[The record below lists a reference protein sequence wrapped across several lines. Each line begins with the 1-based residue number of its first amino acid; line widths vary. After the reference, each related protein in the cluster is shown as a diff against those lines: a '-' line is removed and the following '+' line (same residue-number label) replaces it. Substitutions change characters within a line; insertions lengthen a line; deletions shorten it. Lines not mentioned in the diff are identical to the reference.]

1 MKKLLAVIF
10 FVVAFFSILNAGTIT
25 VEERTDG
32 IYVFTRFIEYHF
44 DYMGN
49 IQEIYSTLER
59 RTRIFLYSNDG
70 FDVLGAGTPTF
81 TWQGLSDGEDGK
93 YSEVTLTFTYDG
105 IEKIFN
111 FKEGPNYT
119 FDVYV
124 NSSEEVTV
132 SLPRVGFE
140 SDDRLRDNIF
150 ASGYSKTKTVSIIKF
165 NEKSLGGNKVSGT
178 QLRFFAYIGPYK
190 KTLIKKAFSEDYD
203 VISEMLASI
212 PGLTGWFDYIKYPL
226 VNFFGWINNLTHN
239 FGLTIIVFTIIVRFI
254 FYPLYH
260 AQTKSMIKMRK
271 IQPLVEQ
278 VKKKYKDPQ
287 KQQQELLKIYRENK
301 INPASGCLMALIQL
315 PVFIVLYQV
324 IRYYQEEFAFNGS
337 FLIWR
342 DLASGGFA
350 NNWSF
355 LIIQIVAG
363 YYLALITSQDTK
375 TAWQSILMSVFFP
388 FLFIG
393 LPSGVFLYYTANTL
407 IQLGTTYYIYR
418 KYNIKGITQR
428 ELWGLPNK
436 G

>member
-1 MKKLLAVIF
+1 MKKILTVII
-10 FVVAFFSILNAGTIT
+10 FVFAIFSILNAGTIT

-32 IYVFTRFIEYHF
+32 IYVLTRFIEYRI

-70 FDVLGAGTPTF
+70 FDITGLGTPTYS
-81 TWQGLSDGEDGK
+81 WQGLKDGDK
-93 YSEVTLTFTYDG
+93 YSEVNLKFDYG
-105 IEKIFN
+105 EVEKIFN

-119 FDVYV
+119 FNVLI
-124 NSSEEVTV
+124 NSSNDVIV

-140 SDDRLRDNIF
+140 TDDRIRGNIF
-150 ASGYSKTKTVSIIKF
+150 VSGYAKTKTVSIVKF
-165 NEKSLGGNKVSGT
+165 NDKSLGGNKVSGS
-178 QLRFFAYIGPYK
+178 QLRFLVYIGPYK
-190 KTLIKKAFSEDYD
+190 KTLIKDAFPEDYD
-203 VISEMLASI
+203 TIIEMISSI
-212 PGLTGWFDYIKYPL
+212 SGLNSWFDYIKYPL
-226 VNFFGWINNLTHN
+226 VNFFGWINDFTHN
-239 FGLTIIVFTIIVRFI
+239 FGLTIIIFTIIVRFI

-278 VKKKYKDPQ
+278 VKKKFKDPQ
-287 KQQQELLKIYRENK
+287 KQQQELLKIYKENK

-324 IRYYQEEFAFNGS
+324 IRYYQEEFAFNAS
-337 FLIWR
+337 FFIWK
-342 DLASGGFA
+342 DLASGGFSA
-350 NNWSF
+350 NWSF
-355 LIIQIVAG
+355 LIIQIIAG
-363 YYLALITSQDTK
+363 YYLAIITSQDTK
-375 TAWQSILMSVFFP
+375 TAWQSIIMSFVFP

-407 IQLGTTYYIYR
+407 IQLGITYYIYK
-418 KYNIKGITQR
+418 KYKIKGITHR

>member
-1 MKKLLAVIF
+1 MKKILTVMF
-10 FVVAFFSILNAGTIT
+10 FVFAFFSILNAGTIT

-44 DYMGN
+44 DYNGN

-70 FDVLGAGTPTF
+70 FDITGVGTPSYS
-81 TWQGLSDGEDGK
+81 WQGLKDGDK
-93 YSEVTLTFTYDG
+93 YSEVNLKFNYG
-105 IEKIFN
+105 EVEKIFN

-119 FDVYV
+119 FNVLV
-124 NSSEEVTV
+124 NSSEEVIV
-132 SLPRVGFE
+132 NLPRVGFE
-140 SDDRLRDNIF
+140 NDDRVRGNLF
-150 ASGYSKTKTVSIIKF
+150 VSGYSKTKTVSIVKF
-165 NEKSLGGNKVSGT
+165 NDKSLGGNKVSGT
-178 QLRFFAYIGPYK
+178 QLRFLAYIGPYK
-190 KTLIKKAFSEDYD
+190 RTLIKDAFPEDYD
-203 VISEMLASI
+203 TIIEMISSI
-212 PGLTGWFDYIKYPL
+212 SGLNSWFDYIKYPL
-226 VNFFGWINNLTHN
+226 VYFFGWINNFTHN
-239 FGLTIIVFTIIVRFI
+239 FGLTIIIFTIIVRFI

-287 KQQQELLKIYRENK
+287 KQQQELLKIYKENK

-337 FLIWR
+337 FLIWK
-342 DLASGGFA
+342 DLASGGFSA
-350 NNWSF
+350 NWSF
-355 LIIQIVAG
+355 LLIQIIAG

-375 TAWQSILMSVFFP
+375 TAWQSIIMSFVFP

-418 KYNIKGITQR
+418 KYKIKGITNR

>member
-1 MKKLLAVIF
+1 MKKILTVMF
-10 FVVAFFSILNAGTIT
+10 FVFAFFSILNAGTIT

-44 DYMGN
+44 DYNGN

-70 FDVLGAGTPTF
+70 FDITGVGTPSYS
-81 TWQGLSDGEDGK
+81 WQGLKDGDK
-93 YSEVTLTFTYDG
+93 YSEVNLKFNYG
-105 IEKIFN
+105 EVEKIFN

-119 FDVYV
+119 FNVLV
-124 NSSEEVTV
+124 NSSEEVIV
-132 SLPRVGFE
+132 NLPRVGFE
-140 SDDRLRDNIF
+140 NDDRVRGNLF
-150 ASGYSKTKTVSIIKF
+150 VSGYSKTKTVSIVKF
-165 NEKSLGGNKVSGT
+165 NDKSLGGNKVSGT
-178 QLRFFAYIGPYK
+178 QLRFLAYIGPYK
-190 KTLIKKAFSEDYD
+190 RTLIKDAFPEDYD
-203 VISEMLASI
+203 TIIEMISSI
-212 PGLTGWFDYIKYPL
+212 SGLNSWFDYIKYPL
-226 VNFFGWINNLTHN
+226 VYFFGWINNFTHN
-239 FGLTIIVFTIIVRFI
+239 FGLTIIIFTIIVRFI

-287 KQQQELLKIYRENK
+287 KQQQELLKIYKENK

-324 IRYYQEEFAFNGS
+324 IRYYQEEFAFNSS
-337 FLIWR
+337 FLIWK
-342 DLASGGFA
+342 DLASGGFSA
-350 NNWSF
+350 NWSF
-355 LIIQIVAG
+355 LLIQIIAG

-375 TAWQSILMSVFFP
+375 TAWQSIIMSFVFP

-418 KYNIKGITQR
+418 KYKIKGITNR

>member
-1 MKKLLAVIF
+1 MKKILTVII
-10 FVVAFFSILNAGTIT
+10 FVFAIFSILNAGTIT

-32 IYVFTRFIEYHF
+32 IYVLTRFIEYRI

-59 RTRIFLYSNDG
+59 KTRIFLYSNDG
-70 FDVLGAGTPTF
+70 FDITGLGTPTYS
-81 TWQGLSDGEDGK
+81 WQGLKDGDK
-93 YSEVTLTFTYDG
+93 YSEVNLKFDYG
-105 IEKIFN
+105 EVEKIFN

-119 FDVYV
+119 FNVLI
-124 NSSEEVTV
+124 NSSNDVIV

-140 SDDRLRDNIF
+140 TDDRIRGNIF
-150 ASGYSKTKTVSIIKF
+150 VSGYAKTKTVSIVKF
-165 NEKSLGGNKVSGT
+165 NDKSLGGNKVSGS
-178 QLRFFAYIGPYK
+178 QLRFLVYIGPYK
-190 KTLIKKAFSEDYD
+190 KTLIKDAFPDDYATIIEM
-203 VISEMLASI
+203 ISSI
-212 PGLTGWFDYIKYPL
+212 SGLNSWFDYIKYPL
-226 VNFFGWINNLTHN
+226 VNFFGWINDFTHN
-239 FGLTIIVFTIIVRFI
+239 FGLTIIIFTIIVRFI

-287 KQQQELLKIYRENK
+287 KQQQELLKIYKENK

-324 IRYYQEEFAFNGS
+324 IRYYQEEFAFNAS
-337 FLIWR
+337 FLIWK
-342 DLASGGFA
+342 DLASGGFSA
-350 NNWSF
+350 NWSF
-355 LIIQIVAG
+355 LIIQIIAG
-363 YYLALITSQDTK
+363 YYLAIITSQDTK
-375 TAWQSILMSVFFP
+375 TAWQSIIMSFVFP

-407 IQLGTTYYIYR
+407 IQLGTTYYIYK
-418 KYNIKGITQR
+418 KYKIKGITHR

>member
-1 MKKLLAVIF
+1 LKKILTVII
-10 FVVAFFSILNAGTIT
+10 FVFAIFSILNAGTIT

-32 IYVFTRFIEYHF
+32 IYVLTRFIEYRI

-70 FDVLGAGTPTF
+70 FDITGLGTPTYS
-81 TWQGLSDGEDGK
+81 WQGLKDGDK
-93 YSEVTLTFTYDG
+93 YSEVNLKFDYG
-105 IEKIFN
+105 EVEKIFN

-119 FDVYV
+119 FNVLI
-124 NSSEEVTV
+124 NSSNDVIV

-140 SDDRLRDNIF
+140 TDDRIRGNIF
-150 ASGYSKTKTVSIIKF
+150 VSGYAKTKTVSIVKF
-165 NEKSLGGNKVSGT
+165 NDKSLGGNKVSGS
-178 QLRFFAYIGPYK
+178 QLRFLVYIGPYK
-190 KTLIKKAFSEDYD
+190 KTLIKDAFPEDYD
-203 VISEMLASI
+203 TIIEMISSI
-212 PGLTGWFDYIKYPL
+212 SGLNSWFDYIKYPL
-226 VNFFGWINNLTHN
+226 VNFFGWINDFTHN
-239 FGLTIIVFTIIVRFI
+239 FGLTIIIFTVIVRFI

-287 KQQQELLKIYRENK
+287 KQQQELLKIYKENK

-324 IRYYQEEFAFNGS
+324 IRYYQEEFAFNAS
-337 FLIWR
+337 FLIWK
-342 DLASGGFA
+342 DLASGGFSA
-350 NNWSF
+350 NWSF
-355 LIIQIVAG
+355 LIIQIIAG
-363 YYLALITSQDTK
+363 YYLAIITSQDTK
-375 TAWQSILMSVFFP
+375 TAWQSIIMSFVFP

-407 IQLGTTYYIYR
+407 IQLGTTYYIYK
-418 KYNIKGITQR
+418 KYKIKGITHR

>member
-1 MKKLLAVIF
+1 MKKLLTVIL

-25 VEERTDG
+25 VEERADG
-32 IYVFTRFIEYHF
+32 IYVLTRFIEYRF

-70 FDVLGAGTPTF
+70 FDISGVGTPTF
-81 TWQGLSDGEDGK
+81 SWQGLKDGEK
-93 YSEVTLTFTYDG
+93 YSEVNLKFDYDG
-105 IEKIFN
+105 VEKIFK

-119 FDVYV
+119 FDVIV
-124 NSSEEVTV
+124 NSTKEVVV

-140 SDDRLRDNIF
+140 SDDRVRENIF
-150 ASGYSKTKTVSIIKF
+150 VSAYAKTKTVSIVKF
-165 NEKSLGGNKVSGT
+165 NDKSLGGNQVSGT
-178 QLRFFAYIGPYK
+178 QLRFLVYVGPYK
-190 KTLIKKAFSEDYD
+190 RTLIKKAFPEDYE
-203 VISEMLASI
+203 VIYEMISSI
-212 PGLTGWFDYIKYPL
+212 PGLNSWFDYIKYPL
-226 VNFFGWINNLTHN
+226 VYFFGWINGFTHN
-239 FGLTIIVFTIIVRFI
+239 FGLTIIIFTIIVRFI

-287 KQQQELLKIYRENK
+287 KQQEELLKIYRENK

-337 FLIWR
+337 FLIWK
-342 DLASGGFA
+342 DLAAGGFSA
-350 NNWSF
+350 NWSF
-355 LIIQIVAG
+355 LLIQIFAG

-375 TAWQSILMSVFFP
+375 TAWQSIIMSFVFP

-407 IQLGTTYYIYR
+407 IQLGTTYYIYK
-418 KYNIKGITQR
+418 KYKIKGITHR

>member
-1 MKKLLAVIF
+1 MF
-10 FVVAFFSILNAGTIT
+10 FVFAFFSILNAGTIT

-44 DYMGN
+44 DYNGN

-70 FDVLGAGTPTF
+70 FDITGVGTPSYS
-81 TWQGLSDGEDGK
+81 WQGLKDGDK
-93 YSEVTLTFTYDG
+93 YSEVNLKFNYG
-105 IEKIFN
+105 EVEKIFN

-119 FDVYV
+119 FNVLV
-124 NSSEEVTV
+124 NSSEEVIV
-132 SLPRVGFE
+132 NLPRVGFE
-140 SDDRLRDNIF
+140 NDDRVRGNLF
-150 ASGYSKTKTVSIIKF
+150 VSGYSKTKTVSIVKF
-165 NEKSLGGNKVSGT
+165 NDKSLGGNKVSGT
-178 QLRFFAYIGPYK
+178 QLRFLAYIGPYK
-190 KTLIKKAFSEDYD
+190 RTLIKDAFPEDYD
-203 VISEMLASI
+203 TIIEMISSI
-212 PGLTGWFDYIKYPL
+212 SGLNSWFDYIKYPL
-226 VNFFGWINNLTHN
+226 VYFFGWINNFTHN
-239 FGLTIIVFTIIVRFI
+239 FGLTIIIFTIIVRFI

-287 KQQQELLKIYRENK
+287 KQQQELLKIYKENK

-337 FLIWR
+337 FLIWK
-342 DLASGGFA
+342 DLASGGFSA
-350 NNWSF
+350 NWSF
-355 LIIQIVAG
+355 LLIQIIAG

-375 TAWQSILMSVFFP
+375 TAWQSIIMSFVFP

-418 KYNIKGITQR
+418 KYKIKGITNR

>member
-1 MKKLLAVIF
+1 MKKILTVMF
-10 FVVAFFSILNAGTIT
+10 FVFAFFSILNAGTIS

-44 DYMGN
+44 DYNGN

-70 FDVLGAGTPTF
+70 FDITGVGTPSYS
-81 TWQGLSDGEDGK
+81 WQGLKDGDK
-93 YSEVTLTFTYDG
+93 YSEVNLKFNYG
-105 IEKIFN
+105 EVEKIFN

-119 FDVYV
+119 FNVLV
-124 NSSEEVTV
+124 NSSEEVIV
-132 SLPRVGFE
+132 NLPRVGFE
-140 SDDRLRDNIF
+140 NDDRVRGNLF
-150 ASGYSKTKTVSIIKF
+150 VSGYSKTKTVSIVKF
-165 NEKSLGGNKVSGT
+165 NDKSLGGNKVSGT
-178 QLRFFAYIGPYK
+178 QLRFLAYIGPYK
-190 KTLIKKAFSEDYD
+190 RTLIKDAFPEDYD
-203 VISEMLASI
+203 TIIEMISSI
-212 PGLTGWFDYIKYPL
+212 SGLNSWFDYIKYPL
-226 VNFFGWINNLTHN
+226 VYFFGWINNFTHN
-239 FGLTIIVFTIIVRFI
+239 FGLTIIIFTIIVRFI

-287 KQQQELLKIYRENK
+287 KQQQELLKIYKENK

-324 IRYYQEEFAFNGS
+324 IRYYQEEFAFNSS
-337 FLIWR
+337 FLIWK
-342 DLASGGFA
+342 DLASGGFSA
-350 NNWSF
+350 NWSF
-355 LIIQIVAG
+355 LLIQIIAG

-375 TAWQSILMSVFFP
+375 TAWQSIIMSFVFP

-418 KYNIKGITQR
+418 KYKIKGITNR

>member
-1 MKKLLAVIF
+1 MF
-10 FVVAFFSILNAGTIT
+10 FVFAFFSILNAGTIS

-44 DYMGN
+44 DYNGN
-49 IQEIYSTLER
+49 IQEIYSTLEG

-70 FDVLGAGTPTF
+70 FDITGVGTPSYS
-81 TWQGLSDGEDGK
+81 WQGLKDGDK
-93 YSEVTLTFTYDG
+93 YSEVNLKFNYG
-105 IEKIFN
+105 EVEKIFN

-119 FDVYV
+119 FNVLV
-124 NSSEEVTV
+124 NSSEEVIV
-132 SLPRVGFE
+132 NLPRVGFE
-140 SDDRLRDNIF
+140 NDDRVRGNLF
-150 ASGYSKTKTVSIIKF
+150 VSGYSKTKTVSIVKF
-165 NEKSLGGNKVSGT
+165 NDKSLGGNKVSGT
-178 QLRFFAYIGPYK
+178 QLRFLAYIGPYK
-190 KTLIKKAFSEDYD
+190 RTLIKDAFPEDYD
-203 VISEMLASI
+203 TIIEMISSI
-212 PGLTGWFDYIKYPL
+212 SGLNSWFDYIKYPL
-226 VNFFGWINNLTHN
+226 VYFFGWINNFTHN
-239 FGLTIIVFTIIVRFI
+239 FGLTIIIFTIIVRFI

-287 KQQQELLKIYRENK
+287 KQQQELLKIYKENK

-337 FLIWR
+337 FLIWK
-342 DLASGGFA
+342 DLASGGFSA
-350 NNWSF
+350 NWSF
-355 LIIQIVAG
+355 LLIQIIAG

-375 TAWQSILMSVFFP
+375 TAWQSIIMSFVFP

-418 KYNIKGITQR
+418 KYKIKGITNR

>member
-1 MKKLLAVIF
+1 LKKILTVII
-10 FVVAFFSILNAGTIT
+10 FVFAIFSILNAGTIT

-32 IYVFTRFIEYHF
+32 IYVLTRFIEYRI

-59 RTRIFLYSNDG
+59 KTRIFLYSNDG
-70 FDVLGAGTPTF
+70 FDITGLGTPTYS
-81 TWQGLSDGEDGK
+81 WQGLKDGDK
-93 YSEVTLTFTYDG
+93 YSEVNLKFDYG
-105 IEKIFN
+105 EVEKIFN

-119 FDVYV
+119 FNVLI
-124 NSSEEVTV
+124 NSSNDVIV

-140 SDDRLRDNIF
+140 TDDRIRGNIF
-150 ASGYSKTKTVSIIKF
+150 VSGYAKTKTVSIVKF
-165 NEKSLGGNKVSGT
+165 NDKSLGGNKVSGS
-178 QLRFFAYIGPYK
+178 QLRFLVYIGPYK
-190 KTLIKKAFSEDYD
+190 KTLIKDAFPEDYATIIEM
-203 VISEMLASI
+203 ISSI
-212 PGLTGWFDYIKYPL
+212 SGLNSWFDYIKYPL
-226 VNFFGWINNLTHN
+226 VNFFGWINDFTHN
-239 FGLTIIVFTIIVRFI
+239 FGLTIIIFTIIVRFI

-287 KQQQELLKIYRENK
+287 KQQQELLKIYKENK

-324 IRYYQEEFAFNGS
+324 IRYYQEEFAFNAS
-337 FLIWR
+337 FLIWK
-342 DLASGGFA
+342 DLASGGFSA
-350 NNWSF
+350 NWSF
-355 LIIQIVAG
+355 LIIQIIAG
-363 YYLALITSQDTK
+363 YYLAIITSQDTK
-375 TAWQSILMSVFFP
+375 TAWQSIIMSFVFP

-407 IQLGTTYYIYR
+407 IQLGTTYYIYK
-418 KYNIKGITQR
+418 KYKIKGITHR

>member
-1 MKKLLAVIF
+1 MKKILTVII
-10 FVVAFFSILNAGTIT
+10 FVFAIFSILNAGTIT

-32 IYVFTRFIEYHF
+32 IYVLTRFIEYRI

-70 FDVLGAGTPTF
+70 FDITGLGTPTYS
-81 TWQGLSDGEDGK
+81 WQGLKDGDK
-93 YSEVTLTFTYDG
+93 YSEVNLKFDYG
-105 IEKIFN
+105 EVEKIFN

-119 FDVYV
+119 FNVLI
-124 NSSEEVTV
+124 NSSNDVIV

-140 SDDRLRDNIF
+140 TDDRIRGNIF
-150 ASGYSKTKTVSIIKF
+150 VSGYAKTKTVSIVKF
-165 NEKSLGGNKVSGT
+165 NDKSLGGNKVSGS
-178 QLRFFAYIGPYK
+178 QLRFLVYIGPYK
-190 KTLIKKAFSEDYD
+190 KTLIKDAFPEDYD
-203 VISEMLASI
+203 TIIEMISSI
-212 PGLTGWFDYIKYPL
+212 SGLNSWFDYIKYPL
-226 VNFFGWINNLTHN
+226 VNFFGWINDFTHN
-239 FGLTIIVFTIIVRFI
+239 FGLTIIIFTVIVRFI

-287 KQQQELLKIYRENK
+287 KQQQELLKIYKENK

-324 IRYYQEEFAFNGS
+324 IRYYQEEFAFNAS
-337 FLIWR
+337 FLIWK
-342 DLASGGFA
+342 DLASGGFSA
-350 NNWSF
+350 NWSF
-355 LIIQIVAG
+355 LIIQIIAG
-363 YYLALITSQDTK
+363 YYLAIITSQDTK
-375 TAWQSILMSVFFP
+375 TAWQSIIMSFVFP

-407 IQLGTTYYIYR
+407 IQLGTTYYIYK
-418 KYNIKGITQR
+418 KYKIKGITHR

>member
-1 MKKLLAVIF
+1 MKKILTVII
-10 FVVAFFSILNAGTIT
+10 FVFAIFSILNAGTIT

-32 IYVFTRFIEYHF
+32 IYVLTRFIEYRI

-59 RTRIFLYSNDG
+59 KTRIFLYSNDG
-70 FDVLGAGTPTF
+70 FDITGLGTPTYS
-81 TWQGLSDGEDGK
+81 WQGLKDGDK
-93 YSEVTLTFTYDG
+93 YSEVNLKFDYG
-105 IEKIFN
+105 EVEKIFN

-119 FDVYV
+119 FNVLI
-124 NSSEEVTV
+124 NSSNDVIV

-140 SDDRLRDNIF
+140 TDDRIRGNIF
-150 ASGYSKTKTVSIIKF
+150 VSGYAKTKTVSIVKF
-165 NEKSLGGNKVSGT
+165 NDKSLGGNKVSGS
-178 QLRFFAYIGPYK
+178 QLRFLVYIGPYK
-190 KTLIKKAFSEDYD
+190 KTLIKDAFPEDYATIIEM
-203 VISEMLASI
+203 ISSI
-212 PGLTGWFDYIKYPL
+212 SGLNSWFDYIKYPL
-226 VNFFGWINNLTHN
+226 VNFFGWINDFTHN
-239 FGLTIIVFTIIVRFI
+239 FGLTIIIFTIIVRFI

-287 KQQQELLKIYRENK
+287 KQQQELLKIYKENK

-324 IRYYQEEFAFNGS
+324 IRYYQEEFAFNAS
-337 FLIWR
+337 FLIWK
-342 DLASGGFA
+342 DLASGGFSA
-350 NNWSF
+350 NWSF
-355 LIIQIVAG
+355 LIIQIIAG
-363 YYLALITSQDTK
+363 YYLAIITSQDTK
-375 TAWQSILMSVFFP
+375 TAWQSIIMSFVFP

-407 IQLGTTYYIYR
+407 IQLGTTYYIYK
-418 KYNIKGITQR
+418 KYKIKGITHR

>member
-1 MKKLLAVIF
+1 MKKVLTVVFFLLAVF
-10 FVVAFFSILNAGTIT
+10 TVLNAGTIT

-32 IYVFTRFIEYHF
+32 IYVITRFMEYRF

-49 IQEIYSTLER
+49 IQEIYSILER
-59 RTRIFLYSNDG
+59 RTRVFLYSNDG
-70 FDVLGAGTPTF
+70 FDVLDAGTPTF
-81 TWQGLSDGEDGK
+81 SWQGLKDGDK
-93 YSEVTLTFTYDG
+93 YSEVTLKFAYDG
-105 IEKIFN
+105 VEKIFD

-119 FDVYV
+119 FNVLV
-124 NSSEEVTV
+124 NASKDVTV
-132 SLPRVGFE
+132 SIPRVGFE
-140 SDDRLRDNIF
+140 QDDRVRGNIF
-150 ASGYSKTKTVSIIKF
+150 VSGYAKSKIVSIVKF
-165 NEKSLGGNKVSGT
+165 NEKSIGGNLVAGN
-178 QLRFFAYIGPYK
+178 QLRFLAYIGPYK
-190 KTLIKKAFSEDYD
+190 KTLIKDAFPEDYD
-203 VISEMLASI
+203 VISEMLNSI
-212 PGLTGWFDYIKYPL
+212 SGLNGWFDYIKYPL
-226 VNFFGWINNLTHN
+226 VNFFGWINDFTKN
-239 FGLTIIVFTIIVRFI
+239 FGLTIIIFTIIVRFI

-287 KQQQELLKIYRENK
+287 KQQEELLKIYRENK

-337 FLIWR
+337 FFIWK
-342 DLASGGFA
+342 DLAAGGLSE
-350 NNWSF
+350 NWSF
-355 LIIQIVAG
+355 LIIQILAG

-375 TAWQSILMSVFFP
+375 TAWQSILMTFIFP

-407 IQLGTTYYIYR
+407 IQLGTTYYIYK
-418 KYNIKGITQR
+418 KYKIKGITQR

>member
-1 MKKLLAVIF
+1 MKKILTVMF
-10 FVVAFFSILNAGTIT
+10 FVFAFFSILNAGTIT

-44 DYMGN
+44 DYNGN
-49 IQEIYSTLER
+49 IQEIYSTLEG

-70 FDVLGAGTPTF
+70 FDITGVGTPSYS
-81 TWQGLSDGEDGK
+81 WQGLKDGDK
-93 YSEVTLTFTYDG
+93 YSEVNLKFNYG
-105 IEKIFN
+105 EVEKIFN

-119 FDVYV
+119 FNVLV
-124 NSSEEVTV
+124 NSSEEVIV
-132 SLPRVGFE
+132 NLPRVGFE
-140 SDDRLRDNIF
+140 NDDRVRGNLF
-150 ASGYSKTKTVSIIKF
+150 VSGYSKTKTVSIVKF
-165 NEKSLGGNKVSGT
+165 NDKSLGGNKVSGT
-178 QLRFFAYIGPYK
+178 QLRFLAYIGPYK
-190 KTLIKKAFSEDYD
+190 RTLIKDAFPEDYD
-203 VISEMLASI
+203 TIIEMISSI
-212 PGLTGWFDYIKYPL
+212 SGLNSWFDYIKYPL
-226 VNFFGWINNLTHN
+226 VYFFGWINNFTHN
-239 FGLTIIVFTIIVRFI
+239 FGLTIIIFTIIVRFI

-287 KQQQELLKIYRENK
+287 KQQQELLKIYKENK

-324 IRYYQEEFAFNGS
+324 IRYYQEEFAFNSS
-337 FLIWR
+337 FLIWK
-342 DLASGGFA
+342 DLASGGFSA
-350 NNWSF
+350 NWSF
-355 LIIQIVAG
+355 LLIQIIAG

-375 TAWQSILMSVFFP
+375 TAWQSIIMSFVFP

-418 KYNIKGITQR
+418 KYKIKGITNR

>member
-1 MKKLLAVIF
+1 MKKILTVII
-10 FVVAFFSILNAGTIT
+10 FVFAIFSILNAGTIT

-32 IYVFTRFIEYHF
+32 IYVLTRFIEYRI

-59 RTRIFLYSNDG
+59 RTRIFLYYNDG
-70 FDVLGAGTPTF
+70 FDITGLGTPTYS
-81 TWQGLSDGEDGK
+81 WQGLKDGDK
-93 YSEVTLTFTYDG
+93 YSEVNLKFDYG
-105 IEKIFN
+105 EVEKIFN

-119 FDVYV
+119 FNVLI
-124 NSSEEVTV
+124 NSSNDVIV

-140 SDDRLRDNIF
+140 TDDRIRGNIF
-150 ASGYSKTKTVSIIKF
+150 VSGYAKTKTVSIVKF
-165 NEKSLGGNKVSGT
+165 NDKSLGGNKVSGS
-178 QLRFFAYIGPYK
+178 QLRFLVYIGPYK
-190 KTLIKKAFSEDYD
+190 KTLIKDAFPEDYD
-203 VISEMLASI
+203 TIIEMISSI
-212 PGLTGWFDYIKYPL
+212 TGLNSWFDYIKYPL
-226 VNFFGWINNLTHN
+226 VNFFGWINDFTHN
-239 FGLTIIVFTIIVRFI
+239 FGLTIIIFTIIVRFI

-287 KQQQELLKIYRENK
+287 KQQQELLKIYKENK

-324 IRYYQEEFAFNGS
+324 IRYYQEEFAFNAS
-337 FLIWR
+337 FLIWK
-342 DLASGGFA
+342 DLASGGFSA
-350 NNWSF
+350 NWSF
-355 LIIQIVAG
+355 LIIQIIAG
-363 YYLALITSQDTK
+363 YYLAIITSQDTK
-375 TAWQSILMSVFFP
+375 TAWQSIIMSFVFP

-407 IQLGTTYYIYR
+407 IQLGTTYYIYK
-418 KYNIKGITQR
+418 KYKIKGITHR

>member
-1 MKKLLAVIF
+1 LKKILTVII
-10 FVVAFFSILNAGTIT
+10 FVFAIFSILNAGTIT

-32 IYVFTRFIEYHF
+32 IYVLTRFIEYRI

-70 FDVLGAGTPTF
+70 FDITGLGTPTYS
-81 TWQGLSDGEDGK
+81 WQGLKDGDK
-93 YSEVTLTFTYDG
+93 YSEVNLKFDYG
-105 IEKIFN
+105 EVEKIFN

-119 FDVYV
+119 FNVLI
-124 NSSEEVTV
+124 NSSNDVIV

-140 SDDRLRDNIF
+140 TDDRIRGNIF
-150 ASGYSKTKTVSIIKF
+150 VSGYAKTKTVSIVKF
-165 NEKSLGGNKVSGT
+165 NDKSLGGNKVSGS
-178 QLRFFAYIGPYK
+178 QLRFLVYIGPYK
-190 KTLIKKAFSEDYD
+190 KTLIKDAFPEDYD
-203 VISEMLASI
+203 TIIEMISSI
-212 PGLTGWFDYIKYPL
+212 SGLNSWFDYIKYPL
-226 VNFFGWINNLTHN
+226 VNFFGWINDFTHN
-239 FGLTIIVFTIIVRFI
+239 FGLTIIIFTIIVRFI

-287 KQQQELLKIYRENK
+287 KQQQELLKIYKENK

-324 IRYYQEEFAFNGS
+324 IRYYQEEFAFNAS
-337 FLIWR
+337 FLIWK
-342 DLASGGFA
+342 DLASGGFSA
-350 NNWSF
+350 NWSF
-355 LIIQIVAG
+355 LIIQIIAG
-363 YYLALITSQDTK
+363 YYLAIITSQDTK
-375 TAWQSILMSVFFP
+375 TAWQSIIMSFVFP

-407 IQLGTTYYIYR
+407 IQLGTTYYIYK
-418 KYNIKGITQR
+418 KYKIKGITHR

>member
-1 MKKLLAVIF
+1 MKKILTVMF
-10 FVVAFFSILNAGTIT
+10 FVFAFFSILNAGTIS

-44 DYMGN
+44 DYNGN
-49 IQEIYSTLER
+49 IQEIYSTLEG

-70 FDVLGAGTPTF
+70 FDITGVGTPSYS
-81 TWQGLSDGEDGK
+81 WQGLKDGDK
-93 YSEVTLTFTYDG
+93 YSEVNLKFNYG
-105 IEKIFN
+105 EVEKIFN

-119 FDVYV
+119 FNVLV
-124 NSSEEVTV
+124 NSSEEVIV
-132 SLPRVGFE
+132 NLPRVGFE
-140 SDDRLRDNIF
+140 NDDRVRGNLF
-150 ASGYSKTKTVSIIKF
+150 VSGYSKTKTVSIVKF
-165 NEKSLGGNKVSGT
+165 NDKSLGGNKVSGT
-178 QLRFFAYIGPYK
+178 QLRFLAYIGPYK
-190 KTLIKKAFSEDYD
+190 RTLIKDAFPEDYD
-203 VISEMLASI
+203 TIIEMISSI
-212 PGLTGWFDYIKYPL
+212 SGLNSWFDYIKYPL
-226 VNFFGWINNLTHN
+226 VYFFGWINNFTHN
-239 FGLTIIVFTIIVRFI
+239 FGLTIIIFTIIVRFI

-287 KQQQELLKIYRENK
+287 KQQQELLKIYKENK

-337 FLIWR
+337 FLIWK
-342 DLASGGFA
+342 DLASGGFSA
-350 NNWSF
+350 NWSF
-355 LIIQIVAG
+355 LLIQIIAG

-375 TAWQSILMSVFFP
+375 TAWQSIIMSFVFP

-418 KYNIKGITQR
+418 KYKIKGITNR